1 MFAVWASPLDAERI
15 LDDPGG
21 SVAVVAVDRL
31 LEKVGH
37 GTPHSRG
44 DQFITRALAASDIGQ
59 KTRRHAHEGRHIGT
73 VRYPQLQ
80 HHDRDQDGDDAI
92 TERSKSIFSHNRGI
106 LAGLTREPPSA
117 QALSVSVLAFVG
129 ISADDTL

>member
-37 GTPHSRG
+37 GTPHSRL
-44 DQFITRALAASDIGQ
+44 FTPM
-59 KTRRHAHEGRHIGT
+59 
-73 VRYPQLQ
+73 VFP
-80 HHDRDQDGDDAI
+80 
-92 TERSKSIFSHNRGI
+92 RSV
-106 LAGLTREPPSA
+106 T
-117 QALSVSVLAFVG
+117 
-129 ISADDTL
+129 

>member
-31 LEKVGH
+31 LDKVGH

-44 DQFITRALAASDIGQ
+44 GQLITRALAAPTPPVVPPAGRAATAVPPQDAP
-59 KTRRHAHEGRHIGT
+59 RRAREGRW
-73 VRYPQLQ
+73 
-80 HHDRDQDGDDAI
+80 
-92 TERSKSIFSHNRGI
+92 
-106 LAGLTREPPSA
+106 
-117 QALSVSVLAFVG
+117 
-129 ISADDTL
+129 